1 MLRNSVLIPIL
12 LIFSFHAYAMQDPE
26 VENPKDEDQ
35 STEGLSDSDRDT
47 ALEFSQKELQEKFQ
61 SGAGLDL
68 GLVMPW
74 SKVGATFLG
83 RLGEPISSL
92 SLGFGYFEY
101 SGNLDQRNY
110 LVSGNAQASFIAT
123 RYFFL
128 GLGPIYV
135 EPIFGVVHWNGAI
148 KPRGNDALTDIAA
161 SSLTSRFDIFGVDL
175 GANLGLM
182 WIFTNGVF
190 LDYNFLSLNR
200 AFFIKESYTTNT
212 SDARK
217 SVRSQ
222 IAGPISMSSVHLRIG
237 YAFDF

>member
-12 LIFSFHAYAMQDPE
+12 LIFSFQAHAVQGPQD
-26 VENPKDEDQ
+26 ENLKDEDQ
-35 STEGLSDSDRDT
+35 STEHLSDSDLDA
-47 ALEFSQKELQEKFQ
+47 ALEFSQKELQGKFQ
-61 SGAGLDL
+61 SGVGLNL

-74 SKVGATFLG
+74 SKIGASFLG
-83 RLGEPISSL
+83 RLGQPISSF
-92 SLGFGYFEY
+92 SLGFGDFEY

-110 LVSGNAQASFIAT
+110 LVSGNSQASFIAA

-128 GLGPIYV
+128 GFGPIYV
-135 EPIFGVVHWNGAI
+135 EPLFGVVHWNGAI

-161 SSLTSRFDIFGVDL
+161 SSLTSRFDILGVDI

-222 IAGPISMSSVHLRIG
+222 IAGLISMSSVHLRIG